1 MQFIKPLKK
10 FGQNYLTDP
19 NILRKIVE
27 EIDPNGEDNIIEIGP
42 GLGALTEF
50 LLQKVPT
57 ITAIEI
63 DNRVGEILRK
73 RFQGIELITEDFL
86 KTDLNAIYHKSGK
99 KLRITGNIPYNLTSP
114 ILFRMIENNQIVKDA
129 VLMMQLEVAQRII
142 SKKGTKEYGI
152 LSVLLNYFCEIKFCF
167 KVSPNVFNPRPKV
180 WSAVL
185 HFYLKENDL
194 TDTDKK
200 VFIQTVKAAF
210 GNRRKTLK
218 NSLSNSIFKEINFED
233 SGIDISLRA
242 EQLDIDNFVLLSK
255 YIQSK
260 LKETKDNSHI

>member
-1 MQFIKPLKK
+1 MQFVKPLKK

-27 EIDPNGEDNIIEIGP
+27 EIDPTGDENIIEIGP
-42 GLGALTEF
+42 GLGALTET
-50 LLQKVPT
+50 LLKKVPT
-57 ITAIEI
+57 ITAVEI
-63 DNRVGEILRK
+63 DNRVGEILRQ
-73 RFQGIELITEDFL
+73 RFKGIDLITEDFL
-86 KTDLNAIYHKSGK
+86 KTDLNALYQRSGK

-114 ILFRMIENNQIVKDA
+114 ILFRMIENNHIVKDS

-142 SKKGTKEYGI
+142 SKKGTKDYGI

-180 WSAVL
+180 WSAVI
-185 HFYLKENDL
+185 HFYMKENEMNDQEKE
-194 TDTDKK
+194 T
-200 VFIQTVKAAF
+200 FIQTVKAAF

-242 EQLDIDNFVLLSK
+242 EQLEINDFVVLSK
-255 YIQSK
+255 YIRSK
-260 LKETKDNSHI
+260 LKNN